1 MNQELIRIVDGI
13 ARDRGIEKDLVYKDI
28 EQAIAAGLRKQYDT
42 EEAEEFAVSL
52 DRLSG
57 AIEVER
63 QGVTVALSEMGRIGA
78 QTVKQVMIQLI
89 RQDERGS
96 IYEEYKDRVG
106 TIVTGTIAR
115 FEGPTMIVSLG
126 RVEGIMP
133 RSDQIPFEQ
142 HDPGERIQALVTEV
156 RDTPSSVKIILS
168 RSHPEMIRR
177 LFEREVPEVGER
189 TIEIKALARE
199 AGHRTKIA
207 VQSIDSKVDAVGAC
221 VGVRGSRIKNIV
233 EELGGEKI
241 DIVRWNESSQVLIN
255 NSLKPAEV
263 AEVSLCFELGRAT
276 VVVNED
282 QLSLAIGKR
291 GQNVRL
297 AARLTG
303 WDVDILTPQ
312 EFNANVQRLDQ
323 TLKEVEGVSQEIL
336 DKILA
341 LGLISVLDL
350 EEVGEEPLVNDVG
363 LDADFAER
371 IVDRCVEEAKIVTK
385 ENEEKKA
392 REAKEKQARRAME
405 IAGINPLEAALRAD
419 AAKAQANGTTADAA
433 ASATEASAT
442 EASATEAATADGPTG
457 IAAGVGETVAG
468 ETTPGEPAPS
478 AGDESP
484 DDDQP
489 RHADG
494 HPHETGDGTHLL
506 PTDADDASAG
516 PAPRPG
522 INLSSAAGVAATDAD
537 GDDPMDADEGRDDE
551 TDNHMPGPLEASAGG
566 SPETITHS
574 EKALFAAGEE
584 LSPEEQ
590 AMHVEGVG
598 DDADTQ
604 VKDANADDLDGT
616 DSGFEDG
623 GGTGD
628 ESPEVAEAE
637 GRAARP
643 AGPIA

>member
-42 EEAEEFAVSL
+42 EEAEEFNVTL
-52 DRLSG
+52 DRLNGSISVDRHG
-57 AIEVER
+57 T
-63 QGVTVALSEMGRIGA
+63 TVPLSEMGRIGA

-133 RSDQIPFEQ
+133 RSDQIPFEN
-142 HDPGERIQALVTEV
+142 HEPGERIQALVTEV

-312 EFNANVQRLDQ
+312 EFNENVARLDK
-323 TLKEVEGVSQEIL
+323 TLKEVEGVTQEIL

-341 LGLISVLDL
+341 LGLISVLDV

-363 LDADFAER
+363 LDEDFAER

-419 AAKAQANGTTADAA
+419 AAKAQANGSTPDAA
-433 ASATEASAT
+433 AS
-442 EASATEAATADGPTG
+442 ADGPTG
-457 IAAGVGETVAG
+457 IAPGVGETVAG

-478 AGDESP
+478 GDDA

-489 RHADG
+489 RHADA
-494 HPHETGDGTHLL
+494 HEHESGDGTQLL
-506 PTDADDASAG
+506 PSDADDRAAG
-516 PAPRPG
+516 PAPQPG

-551 TDNHMPGPLEASAGG
+551 TDNHMPGPLEAAAGG

-574 EKALFAAGEE
+574 ERAMFAAGEE

-590 AMHVEGVG
+590 AMHVEGAP
-598 DDADTQ
+598 DDAD
-604 VKDANADDLDGT
+604 VEMKDPNAEDLSGT
-616 DSGFEDG
+616 DGPYHSGTDE
-623 GGTGD
+623 D
-628 ESPEVAEAE
+628 ESAEVAAAE

-643 AGPIA
+643 AGPVA